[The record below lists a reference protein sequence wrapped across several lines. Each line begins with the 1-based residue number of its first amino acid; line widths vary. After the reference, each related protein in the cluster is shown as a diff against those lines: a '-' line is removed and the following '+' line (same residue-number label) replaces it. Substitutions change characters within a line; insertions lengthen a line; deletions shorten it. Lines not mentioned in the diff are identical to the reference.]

1 MPPSHYSYHGHREHT
16 TPEDISPCLFF
27 LSSLIHS
34 HTSEDALTIASH
46 QWVSNHACSLSVLS
60 CKQARRLI
68 SPKSQ
73 PSSQLS
79 GHLTNIPHHDHFF
92 LPHADHH
99 LSFSGYSF
107 SKPFFMVMAPLGIL
121 ISSPRPRHFLN
132 CKPNMQQNSIYSLR
146 SFFKHLTVI
155 QYYEKDRPRIEIN
168 NTLSLSFLLQATMF
182 HILHLLAKK
191 TNPRTTYVEHES

>member
-1 MPPSHYSYHGHREHT
+1 MHPASSPHRDSTRTLPLVDDTSKLYHATVSYHGHREHT
-16 TPEDISPCLFF
+16 TPEDISPCLFS

-34 HTSEDALTIASH
+34 HTPEDALTIASH

-73 PSSQLS
+73 PSSQLF
-79 GHLTNIPHHDHFF
+79 GHPTNIPHHDHFF

-107 SKPFFMVMAPLGIL
+107 LEPLLMVMAPLGIL
-121 ISSPRPRHFLN
+121 ISSPRPHHFLN
-132 CKPNMQQNSIYSLR
+132 CKPQ
-146 SFFKHLTVI
+146 
-155 QYYEKDRPRIEIN
+155 D
-168 NTLSLSFLLQATMF
+168 ATK
-182 HILHLLAKK
+182 LHLF
-191 TNPRTTYVEHES
+191 T

>member
-1 MPPSHYSYHGHREHT
+1 MHPASSPHQDSTRTLPLVDDTSKLYHATVSYHGHREHT
-16 TPEDISPCLFF
+16 TPEEISPCLFS

-34 HTSEDALTIASH
+34 HTRRCPDYSLTPEDALTIASH

-60 CKQARRLI
+60 CKPARRLI

-107 SKPFFMVMAPLGIL
+107 SEPLLMVMAPLGIL
-121 ISSPRPRHFLN
+121 ISSLRPHHFLN
-132 CKPNMQQNSIYSLR
+132 CKPQ
-146 SFFKHLTVI
+146 
-155 QYYEKDRPRIEIN
+155 D
-168 NTLSLSFLLQATMF
+168 ATK
-182 HILHLLAKK
+182 LHLF
-191 TNPRTTYVEHES
+191 T